1 MVHIPIIPAPGKERQ
16 EDQDF
21 KAIPATEPYQNQ
33 SRPPEMLSVIN
44 KQIK

>member
-1 MVHIPIIPAPGKERQ
+1 MVHTPIIPAPGKERQ

-21 KAIPATEPYQNQ
+21 KAIQATEPDQNQ
-33 SRPPEMLSVIN
+33 SRPSEMLSGIN